1 MDGGSMFLFG
11 KGKVNKQID
20 ELTTRFTN
28 LKTNNLDSNM
38 NKLKLISDNNEEYKE
53 LYTAIEANYN
63 TLINDYYL
71 D

>member
-1 MDGGSMFLFG
+1 MFLFG

-38 NKLKLISDNNEEYKE
+38 NKNILPPSIVL
-53 LYTAIEANYN
+53 L
-63 TLINDYYL
+63 
-71 D
+71 